1 MINDYLTSISNLL
14 SIIESFLDK
23 NDNVDNVARSL
34 KKVALSEI
42 HTDGIKIHIYEN
54 KVPAN
59 KFLIFLRS

>member
-34 KKVALSEI
+34 KKVALS
-42 HTDGIKIHIYEN
+42 
-54 KVPAN
+54 
-59 KFLIFLRS
+59 